1 MTEPTPRFLRQY
13 ALTQGRVYSVG
24 RDWPLDTLVQSTRLA
39 FDPDAHLS
47 PEARSIVSLTNER
60 PLSIA
65 EIGAHLRVHL
75 GIARVLVSDMVAHEH
90 VAVSTPDYSES
101 GDGPD
106 LVTLER
112 LLNELQTY

>member
-1 MTEPTPRFLRQY
+1 MTEPAPRFLRQY

-24 RDWPLDTLVQSTRLA
+24 RDWSLDTLVQATRLA
-39 FDPDAHLS
+39 FDPDAQLT
-47 PEARSIVSLTNER
+47 PELRSIVSLTSDR

-65 EIGAHLRVHL
+65 EIGAHLHVHL
-75 GIARVLVSDMVAHEH
+75 GIARVLVSDMVAHEY
-90 VAVSTPDYSES
+90 VAVSTPDYSEA

-112 LLNELQTY
+112 LLDELQTY